1 MYDKIKEFTKK
12 FKLWERKCNEG
23 DVSYFPIFDAHLAI
37 TDVVRGPVVR
47 LVQAHLSNLYT
58 DFSQYFKDIEERS
71 ERLDWMRD
79 PIIISESSNNLPI
92 RLQEN
97 QMDLFSD
104 RVLKI
109 RFSETNWYSFGVM
122 CTVWASAFWFYMY
135 EVNLSA
141 LTHIPSSKPS
151 RGTN

>member
-1 MYDKIKEFTKK
+1 M
-12 FKLWERKCNEG
+12 
-23 DVSYFPIFDAHLAI
+23 
-37 TDVVRGPVVR
+37 VR

-58 DFSQYFKDIEERS
+58 DFSKYFKDIEERS

-109 RFSETNWYSFGVM
+109 
-122 CTVWASAFWFYMY
+122 
-135 EVNLSA
+135 
-141 LTHIPSSKPS
+141 
-151 RGTN
+151 